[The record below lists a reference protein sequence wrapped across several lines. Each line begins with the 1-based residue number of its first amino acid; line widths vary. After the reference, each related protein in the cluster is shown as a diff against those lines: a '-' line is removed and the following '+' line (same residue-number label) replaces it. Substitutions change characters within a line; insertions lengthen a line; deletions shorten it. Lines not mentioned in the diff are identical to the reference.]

1 MSGPGQALG
10 TEGLILSISIPLCLP
25 LPVIIPRIERTLAYI
40 ISELDELEREE
51 FYRLKKIQDK
61 KRILKKKEEARRAA
75 LLEKGIDVRNQANM
89 LDEDGDEDILF

>member
-1 MSGPGQALG
+1 MSLA
-10 TEGLILSISIPLCLP
+10 
-25 LPVIIPRIERTLAYI
+25 VIIPRIERTLAYI